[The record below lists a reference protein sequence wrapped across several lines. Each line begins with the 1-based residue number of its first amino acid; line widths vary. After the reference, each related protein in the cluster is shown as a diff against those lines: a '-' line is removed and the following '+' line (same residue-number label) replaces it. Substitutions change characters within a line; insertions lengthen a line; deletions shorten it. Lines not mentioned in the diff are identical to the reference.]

1 MFLKQSTAV
10 TITLGPFVDSTD
22 GATAETALT
31 LSQADVRLSKNGGA
45 FAQKNDAG
53 SCTHQENGNYACPL
67 STTDTNTLGLLRVAV
82 NESGA
87 LPVWRDFTV
96 LPANVY
102 DGLVL
107 GSDKLDVDAAQVTA
121 NAITATALD
130 ATAAA
135 ELADAV
141 WDEVRTGHTTAGTFG
156 LYLDA
161 QVSAAATPP
170 TAAAIADAVW
180 DESLSNHLLDG
191 SAGDVLNNAGGATTD
206 PWTAALPGA
215 YPTGTAGWLVGQR
228 LDAKVSAMGGNSPG
242 RGAAEF
248 VYTLTD
254 AVSGDPIAD
263 ADIWATTDSA
273 GAVVVASGRTD
284 QNGRIVF
291 YLDPGPAYVWRQK
304 TGWNF
309 ANPDVETVV

>member
-1 MFLKQSTAV
+1 MSAADFEQLLRKNAEQVSTALDV
-10 TITLGPFVDSTD
+10 LIPRAAGPEARLMAAMRYSALAGGKRMRPFFVMASGRLF
-22 GATAETALT
+22 GADE
-31 LSQADVRLSKNGGA
+31 
-45 FAQKNDAG
+45 F
-53 SCTHQENGNYACPL
+53 
-67 STTDTNTLGLLRVAV
+67 GLLRVAV